1 MGRNVSIK
9 DLAQAAGVS
18 HTTISRALR
27 NSPLIS
33 LEVRRQVQQL
43 AREMDYVPN
52 TLAQSLKTNRTAT
65 IGVVVTTI
73 SDPFVGRVVRGI
85 EDVAQ
90 RERLSVF
97 LSASYNDPEREM
109 EIIQT
114 FHQRRVDG
122 ILLESSSLNGASAF
136 SSDGIPTVLI
146 NPQAEI
152 PLESVHSVAVDDEA
166 GARLAVAHLL
176 SLGHRRVGFIG
187 AGNRPRSNRLRL
199 EAYRQTLLEAGIQPR
214 PEEVRVAP
222 AARHYH
228 SDDVED
234 GQRFAAELIT
244 LGVSALFCYNDM
256 FAVGA
261 LLACRARG
269 IAVPGQ
275 VSIAGFDDVELAQ
288 YVSPALTTVHQP
300 KLLLGQCAMEMLL
313 NLLAGRMVQSA
324 TLAPELVVRA
334 STARLQPGL

>member
-1 MGRNVSIK
+1 VGRNVSIK

-18 HTTISRALR
+18 HTTVSRALR

-33 LEVRRQVQQL
+33 KELRLQIHQL
-43 AREMDYVPN
+43 ARDMDYVPN
-52 TLAQSLKTNRTAT
+52 TIAQSLKNRRTAT

-90 RERLSVF
+90 RERQSVI
-97 LSASYNDPEREM
+97 LSASYNDPERER

-136 SSDGIPTVLI
+136 SSDAIPTVLI

-152 PLESVHSVAVDDEA
+152 ALENVHSVAVDDEL
-166 GARLAVAHLL
+166 GARLAVEFLVR
-176 SLGHRRVGFIG
+176 LGHRSIGFIG
-187 AGNRPRSNRLRL
+187 AGNRPRSNRIRRQ
-199 EAYRQTLLEAGIQPR
+199 AYHAALHAAGIEP
-214 PEEVRVAP
+214 PESWERSAP
-222 AARHYH
+222 ADHRYH
-228 SDDVED
+228 SDDVAD
-234 GQRFAAELIT
+234 GQQYATELVNA
-244 LGVSALFCYNDM
+244 GVSAIFCYNDM

-261 LLACRARG
+261 LLACRACG
-269 IAVPGQ
+269 VHVPEDL
-275 VSIAGFDDVELAQ
+275 SIIGFDDIELAQ

-300 KLLLGQCAMEMLL
+300 KLLLGQCAMGMLMD
-313 NLLAGRMVQSA
+313 LLAGSAVQNT
-324 TLAPELVVRA
+324 TLEPELVLRA
-334 STARLQPGL
+334 STTGPPGNA